1 MQIEIFDL
9 GLVNFKSAWHIQKEI
24 FKAIKYENLKHALI
38 LAQHN
43 PVITLGRAASRRNI
57 LMDEQ
62 GLNLKGIQIYEIERG
77 GDVTYHG
84 PGQLTVYPIF
94 NLIHIKKDIHF
105 FLRRL
110 EDVIVEFLGDFG
122 VSGLK
127 RPGLT
132 GVWIGKEKIASIGIA
147 IRNWITFHGLSI
159 NIKKNDLDNFNL
171 IRPCGMDIKMTSLE
185 TVLGINVELSR
196 AKQGLVDKFRRA

>member
-9 GLVNFKSAWHIQKEI
+9 GLVNFKSAWHIQKAI
-24 FKAIKYENLKHALI
+24 FKAVKYGNLKDTLI

-43 PVITLGRAASRRNI
+43 PVITLGRSANRKNI

-62 GLNLKGIQIYEIERG
+62 ELNLKGIQIYEIERG

-94 NLIHIKKDIHF
+94 NLNHIKKDIHF

-110 EDVIVEFLGDFG
+110 EDVIIEFLGDFG
-122 VSGLK
+122 VSGFK

-159 NIKKNDLDNFNL
+159 NIKKNDLDNFSL
-171 IRPCGMDIKMTSLE
+171 IKPCGMDMKMTSLE
-185 TVLGINVELSR
+185 AVLGRNVELSG
-196 AKQGLVDKFRRA
+196 AKQGLIHKFRRI